1 MSAQTA
7 IAAVYALLKTVPGV
21 GPNVYNQIRFSNND
35 GQFRDLF
42 MDATT
47 DPGAPI
53 VRTWM
58 VTRESSPAKDQTM
71 QAYSRTH
78 NIVMT
83 GFMAFQDG
91 VSEPIWQAQ
100 IEAICAVFGAFA
112 NRHFGNQFD
121 WSGPPQAEGVK
132 LVFFGNVLCHSVRI
146 IHPVQEFP
154 LN

>member
-21 GPNVYNQIRFSNND
+21 GPNVYDQIRFSND
-35 GQFRDLF
+35 
-42 MDATT
+42 DATFRKLFVDAVT
-47 DPGAPI
+47 DPAAPI

-58 VTRESSPAKDQTM
+58 VTREGTPSKDEAM
-71 QAYSRTH
+71 QAYRDTH

-91 VSEPIWQAQ
+91 VSEPIWQVQ
-100 IEAICAVFGAFA
+100 IDTIRAIFGAFA